1 MGWWPKFQIV
11 SSESVQ
17 RALLSHFGYRGE
29 CHTDQRPLVVLR
41 CSCRRQ
47 MTRPLPPPRR
57 TEWWV
62 LGGLWMHHKDIQ
74 KHRHTVRWI
83 LRTSDMLLWLQEHGL
98 IGIDVNDTECKKT
111 NTVWAPGQGDQ
122 SVAWYCEKW
131 NQLHRGSKSAGTFL
145 HYFINF
151 CTTGWKVAPK
161 HDRASTCFS
170 DGCWHSLLYL
180 SFVFRLSSFLKSFKN
195 SLNIILRLRKR
206 IRTTGK
212 KKKVGS
218 SFFLLFFSEFWL

>member
-74 KHRHTVRWI
+74 KHRHAVRWI

-98 IGIDVNDTECKKT
+98 IGIDVNVTECKKNKQCELQDKETSQSLGTVKNET
-111 NTVWAPGQGDQ
+111 NCIVDQ
-122 SVAWYCEKW
+122 NLLVLFFIISSIFALLDEKQHQ
-131 NQLHRGSKSAGTFL
+131 NMTEPPPALVMAVDTHC
-145 HYFINF
+145 
-151 CTTGWKVAPK
+151 CT
-161 HDRASTCFS
+161 
-170 DGCWHSLLYL
+170 SLLTC
-180 SFVFRLSSFLKSFKN
+180 S
-195 SLNIILRLRKR
+195 
-206 IRTTGK
+206 THTHK
-212 KKKVGS
+212 KKFDPNIQIWIHPPIISIVTD
-218 SFFLLFFSEFWL
+218 F

>member
-98 IGIDVNDTECKKT
+98 IGIDVNVTECKK
-111 NTVWAPGQGDQ
+111 NKH
-122 SVAWYCEKW
+122 SVSSRTRRPVSRLVLWKMKPIASWIKICWYLSSLFH
-131 NQLHRGSKSAGTFL
+131 QFL
-145 HYFINF
+145 HY
-151 CTTGWKVAPK
+151 WMKS
-161 HDRASTCFS
+161 STKT
-170 DGCWHSLLYL
+170 WQSLH
-180 SFVFRLSSFLKSFKN
+180 
-195 SLNIILRLRKR
+195 
-206 IRTTGK
+206 
-212 KKKVGS
+212 
-218 SFFLLFFSEFWL
+218 LL